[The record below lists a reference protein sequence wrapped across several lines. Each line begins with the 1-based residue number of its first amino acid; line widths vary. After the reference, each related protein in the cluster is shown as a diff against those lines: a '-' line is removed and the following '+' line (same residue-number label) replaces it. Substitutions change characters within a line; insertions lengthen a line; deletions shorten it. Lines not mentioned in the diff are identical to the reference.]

1 MKAVAAAFNPEKA
14 LVGAF
19 SVIATLRVYLCFQ
32 LYYLPLQDDPTVVEV
47 TGARL
52 WSRPQ
57 FPLYPGEHYCDLL
70 SPYRALEWV
79 YIESLRHTM
88 QFS

>member
-1 MKAVAAAFNPEKA
+1 MKAVVAALNQEKA

-19 SVIATLRVYLCFQ
+19 SMIANLRGTIVSSSIIR
-32 LYYLPLQDDPTVVEV
+32 PLQDDPMVVEV

>member
-1 MKAVAAAFNPEKA
+1 MKAVAAAFIQEKA

-19 SVIATLRVYLCFQ
+19 SVIANLRVDLCFQ

>member
-1 MKAVAAAFNPEKA
+1 MRTFVCTI
-14 LVGAF
+14 V
-19 SVIATLRVYLCFQ
+19 SSSIIR
-32 LYYLPLQDDPTVVEV
+32 PLQDDPTVVEV